1 MKDIKLKMRTEI
13 GAQPGKKGPNQPE
26 LEVKSE
32 AKLKNTNNKRKEGKR
47 REEKTIKR
55 GNPLIEVDKDKNGF
69 LDYKDIS
76 GKNSNYKG
84 KKGNTKKDNIND
96 NKRNRINKKKNTY
109 LIITLIFFNLI
120 ISNNNII
127 EIDIF

>member
-47 REEKTIKR
+47 REEKTIK
-55 GNPLIEVDKDKNGF
+55 GE
-69 LDYKDIS
+69 
-76 GKNSNYKG
+76 
-84 KKGNTKKDNIND
+84 TH
-96 NKRNRINKKKNTY
+96 
-109 LIITLIFFNLI
+109 
-120 ISNNNII
+120 
-127 EIDIF
+127 